1 MTSRKQ
7 IDACARARAVKA
19 LRGALRRAGLRID
32 PSQFLA
38 SRDASRDD
46 SRDASRDDETS
57 AQGVHAPWRAY
68 CAGSYTLHDS
78 YHRYK
83 RSKILD

>member
-46 SRDASRDDETS
+46 ETS